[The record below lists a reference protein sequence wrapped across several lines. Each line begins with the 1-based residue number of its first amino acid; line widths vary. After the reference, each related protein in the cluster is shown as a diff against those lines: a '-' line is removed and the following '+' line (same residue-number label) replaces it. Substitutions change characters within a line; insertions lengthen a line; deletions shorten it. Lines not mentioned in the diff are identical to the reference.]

1 MDEKKA
7 ENAMHTNPLVTIVVP
22 VYNGANYMREAIDSA
37 LCQTYPYI
45 EIIVVNDGSRD
56 NTRDI
61 ALSYG
66 NKIRYFEKENG
77 GVSTALNLA
86 IREMK
91 GDYFSWL
98 SHDDMYYPDKV
109 QVEIDALRE
118 SGNMLQAV
126 YSASENL
133 VMPENRIKSNSVRWL
148 NSYGKYVSVGAL
160 LPVFGLISG
169 CTLLIPKQYFRER
182 GMFDESLRA
191 VQDYKLWFQ
200 MFHDKRLIYV
210 DKPLVKSRV
219 HALQV
224 TNTYDKRLDEEN
236 WLYCWMVESVEMKD
250 LQGSGLDLYQFLGAA
265 IAKLYVSRRTAS
277 DLALK
282 RLRTLPETP
291 NAEKLRMR
299 FADYLEG
306 YGGNGIYLYCMG
318 KRAISAIVSL
328 RMRGIAI
335 DGVSDIAPHK
345 HGKLI
350 EGLVCIAPAQIPSE
364 SLIIITKRYPE
375 DAEKMLCEMGY
386 RHIIAYDDLAQW
398 IIETPVMKDQLQDFA
413 Q

>member
-1 MDEKKA
+1 
-7 ENAMHTNPLVTIVVP
+7 
-22 VYNGANYMREAIDSA
+22 
-37 LCQTYPYI
+37 
-45 EIIVVNDGSRD
+45 
-56 NTRDI
+56 
-61 ALSYG
+61 
-66 NKIRYFEKENG
+66 
-77 GVSTALNLA
+77 
-86 IREMK
+86 
-91 GDYFSWL
+91 
-98 SHDDMYYPDKV
+98 
-109 QVEIDALRE
+109 
-118 SGNMLQAV
+118 
-126 YSASENL
+126 
-133 VMPENRIKSNSVRWL
+133 
-148 NSYGKYVSVGAL
+148 
-160 LPVFGLISG
+160 
-169 CTLLIPKQYFRER
+169 
-182 GMFDESLRA
+182 MFDESLRA

-350 EGLVCIAPAQIPSE
+350 EGLVCIAPVQIPGE
-364 SLIIITKRYPE
+364 ALIIITKRYPE
-375 DAEKMLCEMGY
+375 DAEKMLREMGY